1 VNIVEQAAKLFVPG
15 SLSLLVIAAAV
26 GMVLVSLRGR
36 LARVGRTLLIVTAIV
51 YGALSTPAVAS
62 LVERPLVHE
71 YAPLDDRAAAAPV
84 PAIVVLGNGVFV
96 RGAEPDIVHVMHL
109 HTAENVI
116 EGARL
121 FTLLAPRY
129 VVVSGGIPNPS
140 SQSRA
145 EADVMQ
151 EALVRFGVP
160 ADRILREGTSRNT
173 YEQVVNVRR
182 LLDQRRLGSFV
193 VVTAATHMK
202 RVLLLM
208 NRQGLAP
215 IPSVPLVASERR
227 GARGRLFSAAALGD
241 SQAASY
247 EYLALAGYWISGRL

>member
-116 EGARL
+116 EAR
-121 FTLLAPRY
+121 
-129 VVVSGGIPNPS
+129 GS
-140 SQSRA
+140 SRCSR
-145 EADVMQ
+145 
-151 EALVRFGVP
+151 P
-160 ADRILREGTSRNT
+160 GTS
-173 YEQVVNVRR
+173 
-182 LLDQRRLGSFV
+182 L
-193 VVTAATHMK
+193 
-202 RVLLLM
+202 
-208 NRQGLAP
+208 
-215 IPSVPLVASERR
+215 
-227 GARGRLFSAAALGD
+227 
-241 SQAASY
+241 SQAASPIRR
-247 EYLALAGYWISGRL
+247 ANRAQRLT